1 MPGATRSMA
10 SASMEHSRGHLSE
23 AQLDSA
29 FHFGGLVVRVV
40 GYAALAAVASHYDFG
55 RALLAGLFYGDLAA
69 TAAMFVRGAAGLID
83 TAGELLLLLLV
94 ALCVGG
100 MLRAPDDNAAR
111 AVLTLAALGV
121 FTSRI
126 GKELMTRLRLD

>member
-29 FHFGGLVVRVV
+29 FHVGGLVVRVV

-69 TAAMFVRGAAGLID
+69 TAMFVRGAAGLID

-100 MLRAPDDNAAR
+100 MLRVPEDAAQR

-126 GKELMTRLRLD
+126 GHELMTRMRLE

>member
-1 MPGATRSMA
+1 
-10 SASMEHSRGHLSE
+10 MEQTRGHLSE

-69 TAAMFVRGAAGLID
+69 TAAAMFVRGAAGLID

>member
-1 MPGATRSMA
+1 
-10 SASMEHSRGHLSE
+10 MEQTRGHLSE

-29 FHFGGLVVRVV
+29 FHVGGLVVRVV

-69 TAAMFVRGAAGLID
+69 TAAAMFVRGAAGSID

-100 MLRAPDDNAAR
+100 MLQAPDDNAAR

-126 GKELMTRLRLD
+126 GKELMRRLRLD